1 MLPFLSP
8 APGQEGVGTVIGL
21 GGLVCPGSHDWG
33 HAIFWDSHVM
43 MECTAVALLEFLE
56 TKAFCSH

>member
-8 APGQEGVGTVIGL
+8 APGQEGVGTVMGL
-21 GGLVCPGSHDWG
+21 GGSHDWG

-56 TKAFCSH
+56 IKAFCSH